1 MSLYPSH
8 NNTAPPKSLIK
19 TAYHWLDE
27 RLSLESLKYFAEKK
41 KVPVHQHSVWYYM
54 GGIALILLGVQVVTG
69 ILLMIY
75 YVPEIK
81 SAHGSILKIMSQ
93 VDFGW
98 FVRSMHSWGANLM
111 ILALFLHLFS
121 TYFMKAYRAPRE
133 LTWLTGL
140 GLMVLAMA
148 FGFTGYLLPWDEVSF
163 FATKIGLDITSK
175 LPLVGHLMVQILQG
189 GAEVSQATLTRF
201 FLIHVIL
208 LPLGFLALLG
218 LHLVF
223 IQNQGMSEPEAFK
236 RLPDAQ
242 KKYEKFFPDFALK
255 DAMVWLL
262 TLNVLATLVTL
273 FPWGLGPEADPFAP
287 APQGIK
293 PEWYF
298 LAMFQF
304 LKIIPATVG
313 PFEGEMLGL
322 GFFSLIGLIFAITP
336 FIDCGKHPQISKWA
350 GLFGQ
355 IVCIGFVVFT
365 IWGFLA

>member
-1 MSLYPSH
+1 
-8 NNTAPPKSLIK
+8 
-19 TAYHWLDE
+19 
-27 RLSLESLKYFAEKK
+27 
-41 KVPVHQHSVWYYM
+41 
-54 GGIALILLGVQVVTG
+54 
-69 ILLMIY
+69 
-75 YVPEIK
+75 
-81 SAHGSILKIMSQ
+81 MSQ

-111 ILALFLHLFS
+111 ILALFFHLFS

-140 GLMVLAMA
+140 GLMVMAMA

-175 LPLVGHLMVQILQG
+175 LPVVGHLMVQILQG
-189 GAEVSQATLTRF
+189 GADVSQATLTRF

-208 LPLGFLALLG
+208 LPLGFLVLLG

-223 IQNQGMSEPEAFK
+223 VQSQGMSEPESFK
-236 RLPDAQ
+236 ALPEP
-242 KKYEKFFPDFALK
+242 KKTYEKFFPDFALK

-262 TLNVLATLVTL
+262 TLNILATLVTL

-304 LKIIPATVG
+304 LKIIPASIG

-322 GFFSLIGLIFAITP
+322 GFFSCIGLIFAITP
-336 FIDCGKHPQISKWA
+336 FIDEGKHPEMSNLATW
-350 GLFGQ
+350 FGQ

>member
-1 MSLYPSH
+1 
-8 NNTAPPKSLIK
+8 
-19 TAYHWLDE
+19 
-27 RLSLESLKYFAEKK
+27 
-41 KVPVHQHSVWYYM
+41 
-54 GGIALILLGVQVVTG
+54 
-69 ILLMIY
+69 
-75 YVPEIK
+75 
-81 SAHGSILKIMSQ
+81 
-93 VDFGW
+93 
-98 FVRSMHSWGANLM
+98 M
-111 ILALFLHLFS
+111 ILALFFHLFS

-189 GAEVSQATLTRF
+189 GADVSQATLTRF

-208 LPLGFLALLG
+208 LPLGFLGLLG
-218 LHLVF
+218 LHLAFV
-223 IQNQGMSEPEAFK
+223 QSHGMSEPEDFNP
-236 RLPDAQ
+236 LPDGQ
-242 KKYEKFFPDFALK
+242 KQYEKFFPDFALK

-304 LKIIPATVG
+304 LKIIPARVG

-322 GFFSLIGLIFAITP
+322 GFFSLIGLTFAITP
-336 FIDCGKHPQISKWA
+336 FLDEGKSPTLSTWA
-350 GLFGQ
+350 TRFGQ
-355 IVCIGFVVFT
+355 LVCIGFVVFT